1 MSQERRIVIDGEL
14 PSRIEIEPTTAITS
28 LTRWTPSDDA
38 AVVDADT
45 YNSVSRDPAGTLI
58 EPAPG
63 HDWPALE
70 RAIGSFTGVVL
81 LRLDGHGASMNQ
93 GSDQGGGIAR
103 SYFRVNPDVN
113 PRPAQM
119 TR

>member
-1 MSQERRIVIDGEL
+1 MSDAEKPLALAVTEECERLTLQRAIVSQERRIVIDGEL

-63 HDWPALE
+63 HDWPAPE

-81 LRLDGHGASMNQ
+81 LRLDGHA
-93 GSDQGGGIAR
+93 
-103 SYFRVNPDVN
+103 
-113 PRPAQM
+113 
-119 TR
+119 